1 MENLVTFENN
11 KFGKVRVLVREDGEI
26 FFVAKDV
33 ASALGYSK
41 LDAMYRRLRTQHMLN
56 INPQKPENSGF
67 PILGGNQIEP
77 NPNVKRM
84 KLINEGGLYKAIFG
98 SELDSAIEFQD
109 WVVDEVLP
117 SIRKTGKY
125 CVQDNSIQV
134 PQTYAEALLEAGR
147 LALDNEK
154 KQKQL
159 EEKQAVINHQE
170 EKIDRLTVKNSKLQ
184 EENDRMQAT
193 CEMPKKHVVKDVK
206 CFVKQFTK
214 NVAYQ
219 ATHRTEVY
227 QAYLRTRWSRDVQPP
242 ISMFEDILYELGFR
256 MSGDYWVNTVVL
268 KNKIR

>member
-1 MENLVTFENN
+1 MNE
-11 KFGKVRVLVREDGEI
+11 
-26 FFVAKDV
+26 
-33 ASALGYSK
+33 
-41 LDAMYRRLRTQHMLN
+41 LRTNQATISSLEVAEMMGVSHKNLLQKIEGSGKN
-56 INPQKPENSGF
+56 IGILTVLSNGLEIQPADYFVKNS
-67 PILGGNQIEP
+67 
-77 NPNVKRM
+77 
-84 KLINEGGLYKAIFG
+84 Y
-98 SELDSAIEFQD
+98 
-109 WVVDEVLP
+109 VDEKGE
-117 SIRKTGKY
+117 SRKCYEITRKGCDMLAHKMTGEKGIIFTARY
-125 CVQDNSIQV
+125 IEKFYELEQEVSNKV

-159 EEKQAVINHQE
+159 EEKQVVINHQE
-170 EKIDRLTVKNSKLQ
+170 EKINKLIIDNSKLQ

-193 CEMPKKHVVKDVK
+193 CAMPKKHVVKDVK